1 MKFLRKVKGYYLN
14 LNRLD
19 RITLLTIIIPNY
31 KLDIFYKFPTLLKIN
46 TKSVETVALND
57 K

>member
-19 RITLLTIIIPNY
+19 RITLLTIIFPNY
-31 KLDIFYKFPTLLKIN
+31 KLDIFHKFPPLLKIN
-46 TKSVETVALND
+46 TKSVETIALKD